1 MERRVLVIGAT
12 GVLGEPVARQLK
24 ADGFIVRAL
33 ARHPEKAQ
41 EILGEGFEIAPGD
54 VADLDSLEAGMKDCW
69 GVHITA
75 GGPVEQISAENVAK
89 LAPQMNVERIGYVSG
104 TTVDAQNAWF
114 PMVQEK
120 LNAEK
125 ALKQCG
131 VAYMIFRPTWPME
144 MLAKFV
150 RDGRATML
158 GKNPH
163 PYHWFAAAAYG
174 RMVSAAF
181 QLDDAANQTFFIH
194 GPEAIHMYDAME
206 RYCQTFHPEI
216 EKVGTMPVWMGK
228 LMGMLMGSAEL
239 KFAANLMGYFEKVP
253 ELGNP
258 AETNALL
265 GAPTTTLDEWITQR
279 KQ

>member
-24 ADGFIVRAL
+24 ADGFKVRAL
-33 ARHPEKAQ
+33 ARHPEKARQ
-41 EILGEGFEIAPGD
+41 QLGEGFEIAPGD
-54 VADLDSLEAGMKDCW
+54 VADLESLEAGMADCW

-75 GGPVEQISAENVAK
+75 GGPVERISAENVAR
-89 LAPQMNVERIGYVSG
+89 LALQMGVQRVGYVSG
-104 TTVDAQNAWF
+104 TTVDERNAWF

-120 LNAEK
+120 LNAEQAVK
-125 ALKQCG
+125 SCG

-158 GKNPH
+158 GKNPY
-163 PYHWFAAAAYG
+163 PYHWFAPADYG
-174 RMVSAAF
+174 RMVSCAF
-181 QLDDAANQTFFIH
+181 QLEDAANQTFFIH
-194 GPEAIHMYDAME
+194 GPEAISMYDAMQ
-206 RYCQTFHPEI
+206 RYCQAFYPEI

-228 LMGMLMGSAEL
+228 LMATLMGSAEL
-239 KFAANLMGYFEKVP
+239 KFAASLMGYFEKVA
-253 ELGNP
+253 ELGDP
-258 AETNALL
+258 TETNALL
-265 GAPTTTLDEWITQR
+265 GAPTTTLDEWIAQR

>member
-12 GVLGEPVARQLK
+12 GVLGEPVARQLQ
-24 ADGFIVRAL
+24 ADGFMVRAL
-33 ARHPEKAQ
+33 ARHPEKAAAQ
-41 EILGEGFEIAPGD
+41 LGEEFEIVPGD
-54 VADLDSLEAGMKDCW
+54 VADLESLQAGMQDCW

-89 LAPQMNVERIGYVSG
+89 LAPQMGVERIGYVSG
-104 TTVDAQNAWF
+104 TTVDERNAWF

-125 ALKQCG
+125 AIKTCG
-131 VAYMIFRPTWPME
+131 VAHLIFRPTWPME

-163 PYHWFAAAAYG
+163 PYHWFAAADYG
-174 RMVSAAF
+174 RMVSNAF
-181 QLDDAANQTFFIH
+181 QKEADANHTFFVH
-194 GPEAIHMYDAME
+194 GPEAIYMQDAME
-206 RYCQTFHPEI
+206 RYCKAFHPEI

-228 LMGMLMGSAEL
+228 LMSRLIGSPEL

-253 ELGNP
+253 ELGDP

-265 GAPTTTLDEWITQR
+265 GAPTTTLDEWIVQR
-279 KQ
+279 K